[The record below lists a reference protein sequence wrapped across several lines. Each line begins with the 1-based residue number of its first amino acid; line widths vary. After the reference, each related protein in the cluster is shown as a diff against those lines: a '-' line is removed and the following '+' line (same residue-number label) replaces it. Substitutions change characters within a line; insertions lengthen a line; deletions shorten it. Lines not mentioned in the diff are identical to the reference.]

1 MEDPNDIPQAIYIK
15 EGIIKKVGTLEEIQ
29 KLESPKTKKVDLKG
43 KTCYKR
49 D

>member
-1 MEDPNDIPQAIYIK
+1 MEDPNDIAQAIYIK
-15 EGIIKKVGTLEEIQ
+15 EGTLEEIQ
-29 KLESPKTKKVDLKG
+29 KLETPKTKKVDLKG